1 MLDITNFPHD
11 IQDKIYLIYFNK
23 HATIIQKYWRRKD
36 VYLNLVHEL
45 IIYLVCYKSYIDQG
59 ININNLS
66 NLRIIN
72 HICNHFSINYKS
84 SQSLYIWEEFIYEM
98 QLCIRN
104 NQLMNNS
111 TDIKNILFIISAFN
125 NLKNIMKEHNIKK
138 FYS

>member
-1 MLDITNFPHD
+1 MLDITKFPHD
-11 IQDKIYLIYFNK
+11 IQDKIYSMYFNK
-23 HATIIQKYWRRKD
+23 HAIIIQKYWRRKD

-59 ININNLS
+59 INIDNQS

-72 HICNHFSINYKS
+72 YICNHFSINYKS
-84 SQSLYIWEEFIYEM
+84 SQSLYIWEEFIYQI

-104 NQLMNNS
+104 NQLMNYS

-125 NLKNIMKEHNIKK
+125 SLKNTMKEHNIKK
-138 FYS
+138 FC